1 MKLPELQARPQRAER
16 ASLAAVRPT
25 DLGLGGVARDAAE
38 WEAEVEETRRLE
50 EDVQRANDEDAVR
63 PMLDELREGFETR
76 FNQAGAEWDGVSAG
90 WARGIQAELTE
101 RMTPLRNR
109 EDLTPGQ
116 RDALERGLAQYSE
129 ATTQNAIQYQARRRG
144 QLAAEQAA
152 ARQATE
158 VGGYMAGYTEAF
170 GAMKAKRDAD
180 YDGSQPDYTAGVLQ
194 DHDATAA
201 EIIARAP
208 EHLKPRLMQQMATRR
223 LTLLGQAMD
232 IEARGEEIYV
242 AGQVASAGDRLV
254 NGVLTAPSL
263 YESALQDL
271 PQVVAGL
278 PGARRRAA
286 TADMTDALT
295 EAYVSGLIREGQ
307 HDLALKRLNSGD
319 LDARLKPDTKD
330 RLLSAATRK
339 RDELSVDDWMDRL
352 SLQAL
357 MQDDLTSRA
366 ATGQGVEGVDPGR
379 VAAVLGEREAA
390 EYMLAVGEAQ
400 KAHQAL
406 AGFAQMT
413 PGQIRDQV
421 ESLKPEPGQA
431 DYADQQRR
439 YQAAS
444 QAAEAEIKAR
454 QDDPAAWALRQS
466 PAQQAR
472 LQALGQGDAATARR
486 TAGAYGIGQL
496 TLQETAGV
504 PSAQRRLLPAA
515 SAKAIVEAATANPDP
530 GQGLRGLGAVIEAFA
545 PPPGADGTTIR
556 AATARQSMVISELKA
571 AGADNGDLA
580 AAVDLADDPVR
591 LGRYIAATRRG
602 ALEAMKPT
610 ERETVAAATDRAL
623 GAYLR
628 SFDGL
633 PVNASLTGGRRLMA
647 QRMAAERMAAGAS
660 VQEAAREAAG
670 ILNDRYVFVGA
681 HGFRVPKAVADRD
694 TGLRLDGGGA
704 SVDIRRGSAAE
715 LSALTR
721 NDGAGF
727 FAPAD
732 NGGGLSEAQRRQRYA
747 DSVARS
753 GRWVTTPDDGG
764 LILMQPTLDGGWTPA
779 LDRGGR
785 AVVRTWDQLIN
796 AARPAARP
804 GGTGPRQTGGQGAG
818 RTPIGI
824 RNHNPGNIRPDGRS
838 QWQGAVGVDRSTG
851 GAGFIRF
858 ATPEHG
864 LRALSRD
871 LGTKMER
878 GKNTIRSILT
888 AYAPETENDTEAYIR
903 AVAGRLGLDPNA
915 RLDPADVRLRA
926 GLMGAIIQHENGA
939 QPYAPALI
947 AEAARQGMRR

>member
-1 MKLPELQARPQRAER
+1 MRLPELQTRPQRAER
-16 ASLAAVRPT
+16 ASLATVRPT
-25 DLGLGGVARDAAE
+25 DLGLGGVARDVAE
-38 WEAEVEETRRLE
+38 WEAEVTETRRLE

-63 PMLDELREGFETR
+63 PMLDDLRDGFEAR
-76 FNQAGAEWDGVSAG
+76 FNQSGAEWDGLSPG
-90 WARGIQAELTE
+90 WARGVQSELTE
-101 RMTPLRNR
+101 RMAPLRDKP
-109 EDLTPGQ
+109 DLTPGQ
-116 RDALERGLAQYSE
+116 RDALERGLAEYGE
-129 ATTQNAIQYQARRRG
+129 ATTQRAIQYQAQRRG

-158 VGGYMAGYTEAF
+158 VGGFMAGYTEAF
-170 GAMKAKRDAD
+170 GDLKAARDRD

-201 EIIARAP
+201 QIIGQAP
-208 EHLKPRLMQQMATRR
+208 EHLRPRITQQLAARR
-223 LTLLGQAMD
+223 LTLMGQAMD
-232 IEARGEEIYV
+232 VEARGEETYV
-242 AGQVASAGDRLV
+242 AGQAASAGARLV

-263 YESALQDL
+263 YETALQDL

-278 PGARRRAA
+278 PGARRGAA
-286 TADMTDALT
+286 LADMTNDLT

-307 HDLALKRLNSGD
+307 HDLALTRLNGGD
-319 LDARLKPDTKD
+319 LDTRLKPDTKA
-330 RLLSAATRK
+330 RLLSDATRK
-339 RDELSVDDWMDRL
+339 RDELSVDDWVDRL
-352 SLQAL
+352 ALTEL
-357 MQDDLTSRA
+357 MQDDLASRA
-366 ATGQGVEGVDPGR
+366 TTGQGVEGVDPAR

-390 EYMLAVGEAQ
+390 EYLLAVGEAEE
-400 KAHQAL
+400 AHQAL
-406 AGFAQMT
+406 AGFAQMR
-413 PGQIRDQV
+413 PGQIREQV
-421 ESLKPEPGQA
+421 ESLRPVAGQA

-454 QDDPAAWALRQS
+454 EEDPAAWALRQS

-472 LQALGQGDAATARR
+472 LQALGQGDPAAARR
-486 TAGAYGIGQL
+486 SAGAYGIGQL

-504 PSAQRRLLPAA
+504 PAAQRRLLPAA
-515 SAKAIVEAATANPDP
+515 SAKAMVEAANANPDP
-530 GQGLRGLGAVIEAFA
+530 AQGLRGLSAVIEAFA

-591 LGRYIAATRRG
+591 LGRYVAATRRG
-602 ALEAMKPT
+602 ALDAMKPT
-610 ERETVAAATDRAL
+610 EKEAVAAATDRAL
-623 GAYLR
+623 AQYLR
-628 SFDGL
+628 SFEGL

-647 QRMAAERMAAGAS
+647 QRLAAERMAAGGS
-660 VQEAAREAAG
+660 VHDAAREAASVLTDG
-670 ILNDRYVFVGA
+670 YVFVGA
-681 HGFRVPKAVADRD
+681 GSIRVPRAVHERQ
-694 TGLRLDGGGA
+694 TGVVGVGGTSGA
-704 SVDIRRGSAAE
+704 IRRGAAME
-715 LSALTR
+715 LAGLTR
-721 NDGAGF
+721 GDGAGF
-727 FAPAD
+727 YAPAD
-732 NGGGLSEAQRRQRYA
+732 NGRNLSEAQRRQRYA
-747 DSVARS
+747 DSVSAS

-779 LDRGGR
+779 LDRSGK
-785 AVVRTWDQLIN
+785 AVVRTWDQLIA
-796 AARPAARP
+796 AARPAERP
-804 GGTGPRQTGGQGAG
+804 GGTAPRQSGGQGG

-838 QWQGAVGVDRSTG
+838 QWQGAVGVDQSAG

-878 GKNTIRSILT
+878 GRNTIRSILT

-903 AVAGRLGLDPNA
+903 AVAGRLGVDPNA
-915 RLDPADVRLRA
+915 RLDPNDARLRA
-926 GLMGAIIQHENGA
+926 GLMGAIIHHENGR

>member
-1 MKLPELQARPQRAER
+1 MRLPELKARPQRAER
-16 ASLAAVRPT
+16 ASLSAVRPT

-38 WEAEVEETRRLE
+38 WEAEVEETRELQQT
-50 EDVQRANDEDAVR
+50 VQRVNDEDAVR
-63 PMLDELREGFETR
+63 PLLDELRDGFETR

-90 WARGIQAELTE
+90 WARGVRAELDG
-101 RMTPLRNR
+101 RMAPLRER
-109 EDLTPGQ
+109 EGLSPGQ
-116 RDALERGLAQYSE
+116 RDALERGLSQYAE
-129 ATTQNAIQYQARRRG
+129 ATTQRAIQYQAQRRG

-170 GAMKAKRDAD
+170 GALKAKRDAD

-201 EIIARAP
+201 DIIARAP
-208 EHLKPRLMQQMATRR
+208 EHLKPRLTQQMATRR

-232 IEARGEEIYV
+232 VEARGEETYV
-242 AGQVASAGDRLV
+242 AGQVAAAGNRLI

-263 YESALQDL
+263 YEDAVRDL

-278 PGARRRAA
+278 PAARRAA
-286 TADMTDALT
+286 ALADYTDGLT
-295 EAYVSGLIREGQ
+295 DAYVSGLIRDGKT
-307 HDLALKRLNSGD
+307 DLALSRLNSGD

-366 ATGQGVEGVDPGR
+366 ATGQGVKGVDPAR

-390 EYMLAVGEAQ
+390 EYLLAVGEAE

-413 PGQIRDQV
+413 PAQIRDQV

-530 GQGLRGLGAVIEAFA
+530 GQGLRGLAAVIEAFA

-602 ALEAMKPT
+602 ALEAMKPK
-610 ERETVAAATDRAL
+610 EKEAVEAATDRAL

-628 SFDGL
+628 SFEGL

-660 VQEAAREAAG
+660 AQEAAREAAG
-670 ILNDRYVFVGA
+670 VLNDRYVFVGPSSI
-681 HGFRVPKAVADRD
+681 RVPRAVHDRE
-694 TGLRLDGGGA
+694 TGIAGVGGTAGA
-704 SVDIRRGSAAE
+704 IRRGAALE
-715 LSALTR
+715 LAGLTR
-721 NDGAGF
+721 GDGAGF
-727 FAPAD
+727 YAPAD

-747 DSVARS
+747 DSVSTS

-779 LDRGGR
+779 LDRGGK